1 MSKYYTIEALNSY
14 ATYHIVRLIDFENEE
29 FIGWFVPKSNNEY
42 CLLPL
47 NQFDN
52 IYVLKRSHIKK
63 LYHISNGMLIPKIFE
78 DNFND

>member
-1 MSKYYTIEALNSY
+1 MSKNYTIEALKAY
-14 ATYHIVRLIDFENEE
+14 ALYHIVRLIDFEGEE
-29 FIGWFVPKSNNEY
+29 FIGWLVPKDNEY

-63 LYHISNGMLIPKIFE
+63 LYHISNGILIPKDFKE
-78 DNFND
+78 NFND